1 MHTCNLPEHD
11 QTQEMKQLP
20 QELRKNRLQCQRQIG
35 MLRIFFYVATAGSF
49 AAGASDMVDNALASA
64 LGNLGIL
71 LILSRLYLL
80 SPLMVSRSSVGNEK
94 WAEAELTWVED
105 NYPWLDTVGRA
116 GWGLLAAGV
125 ILQMFLGMA

>member
-1 MHTCNLPEHD
+1 
-11 QTQEMKQLP
+11 MKQLP